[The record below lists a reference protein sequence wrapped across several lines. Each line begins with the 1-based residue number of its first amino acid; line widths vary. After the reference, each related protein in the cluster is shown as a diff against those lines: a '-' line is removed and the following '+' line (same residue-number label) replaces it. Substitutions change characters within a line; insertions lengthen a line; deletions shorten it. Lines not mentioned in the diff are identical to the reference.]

1 MWHVLILTQF
11 KPQNNNVERTVVYT
25 QSTYPIPLPMFGQ
38 DTKVMAERSLF
49 IYIVVFIKWY
59 KYKHAFNYRYVLMHR
74 NNIAIYNR
82 PFNERV
88 QVNMHAHLCICTFFL
103 SEHDAILQS
112 HLNTF
117 MQVNVTNLLL
127 HYSNLTN
134 TGYVT
139 YPAPPLL
146 EPVWC
151 WLCDQTCSST
161 DRTCLI
167 LAMWL
172 NLLLHCSNLSDTG
185 YVT

>member
-1 MWHVLILTQF
+1 
-11 KPQNNNVERTVVYT
+11 
-25 QSTYPIPLPMFGQ
+25 
-38 DTKVMAERSLF
+38 
-49 IYIVVFIKWY
+49 
-59 KYKHAFNYRYVLMHR
+59 MHR

-127 HYSNLTN
+127 HYTNLTN

-139 YPAPPLL
+139 NPAPPLL
-146 EPVWC
+146 EPV
-151 WLCDQTCSST
+151 
-161 DRTCLI
+161 
-167 LAMWL
+167 
-172 NLLLHCSNLSDTG
+172 
-185 YVT
+185 